1 MSNIDDAVR
10 EAVEL
15 FVEQLKDLIQRAAL
29 ESVQTALNGG
39 KPSSGRGSKL
49 QLGRAAAM
57 PPPHESSSKR
67 TPAEL
72 AVLIKK
78 LHAYIAKHPG
88 LRIEKIGAGLD
99 LPTKALVLPIKR
111 LISERKLSTKGQKR
125 ATIYFAQ

>member
-15 FVEQLKDLIQRAAL
+15 FVEQLTDLIQRAAL
-29 ESVQTALNGG
+29 ESVQSALNGG
-39 KPSSGRGSKL
+39 NPSSSRGSKS
-49 QLGRAAAM
+49 QRSRAVAVPQAL
-57 PPPHESSSKR
+57 ETSAKR

-72 AVLIKK
+72 AQLIKK

-111 LISERKLSTKGQKR
+111 LIGERKLSTKGQKR
-125 ATIYFAQ
+125 ATTYYAH